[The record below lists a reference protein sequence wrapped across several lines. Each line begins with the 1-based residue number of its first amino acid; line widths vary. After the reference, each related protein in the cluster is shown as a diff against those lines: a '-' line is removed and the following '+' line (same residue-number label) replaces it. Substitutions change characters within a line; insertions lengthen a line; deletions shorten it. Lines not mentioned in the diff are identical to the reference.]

1 MTQALSDGTQGGG
14 GEGVG
19 DVTIEEGR
27 FSVRG
32 GQFFSG

>member
-1 MTQALSDGTQGGG
+1 MTQALSDGTQGG